1 MLIGS
6 GLWVGYFV
14 GHGSNVSISVKI
26 HFIFIGFSRV
36 SNNYILIPTGG
47 VCAMLQQTIQLEH
60 FYLFL
65 SVHGLYQIRTRTP
78 PFPLCLFWLR
88 IRKADVSVVSTLDIC
103 GNTVLCSCQLRINTT
118 LSRNGSIMIW
128 MFLVSKFKFIH
139 IIDKNDKTKGTNNL
153 FFPVVSYRVKK

>member
-1 MLIGS
+1 MGWFFCWS
-6 GLWVGYFV
+6 WVKCFNFCENSFYFYWFLQSFQQLYR
-14 GHGSNVSISVKI
+14 HS
-26 HFIFIGFSRV
+26 HRWC
-36 SNNYILIPTGG
+36 
-47 VCAMLQQTIQLEH
+47 VCYVIADDTVRAFL
-60 FYLFL
+60 LFL

-103 GNTVLCSCQLRINTT
+103 GNTVLCSCQSHINTT

-139 IIDKNDKTKGTNNL
+139 IN
-153 FFPVVSYRVKK
+153 